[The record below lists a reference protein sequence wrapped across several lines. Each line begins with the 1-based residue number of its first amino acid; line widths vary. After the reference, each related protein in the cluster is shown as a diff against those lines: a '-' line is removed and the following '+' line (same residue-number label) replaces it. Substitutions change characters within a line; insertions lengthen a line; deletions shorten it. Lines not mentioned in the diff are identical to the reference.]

1 MTDLAKLPVTVIT
14 GFLGSGK
21 TTLVS
26 QLMQNPGG
34 KRLAVVVNEF
44 GDVGVDGDILKS
56 CAIPDCPAENI
67 MELANGCICCTVADD
82 FIPTIEALMAL
93 DPRPDH
99 ILIETSGLALPKPL
113 LKAFDWPDIRSKIT
127 VDGVIALADA
137 EAVAAGRFAPD
148 VAAVDAQRAADESI
162 DHETP
167 LSEVF
172 EDQISCADIILLTK
186 PDLAGPEGVAKAK
199 EIIAAEAP
207 RPLPVV
213 EVAEGVVDPRVILG
227 LEAAAEDDMDARP
240 SHHDGHDDHE
250 HDDFES
256 IVVDIPELAE
266 TVLPFALTVRIP
278 CHEQDRRPAFIDG
291 KGRTGNPGPQARRR
305 FNRKGKIGLVRCAVP
320 AQQPEAPAFVQMA
333 GVSGAVPDGRAFDAF
348 GFPVP
353 VRIEITAID
362 RRAGDQN
369 LVVDEFQRYLADRRA
384 DRQALSRCRS
394 FPIRIAQ
401 GFQMSMGNGLRLCRP
416 VDHRQTPV
424 RVRIEKPAGNIR
436 IERPATCHHPL
447 GGIRQPGLKQALDD
461 HRRNQQPRGAGF
473 FRQPGNGVRRHLV
486 VAAQVPVRHHRSA
499 AMADACQDKG
509 GKGDNIGLNAF
520 IRGNQRCQRHVL
532 RTHQAV

>member
-1 MTDLAKLPVTVIT
+1 MTNQLSKLPVTVIT

-21 TTLVS
+21 TTLIRE
-26 QLMQNPGG
+26 LMQNPGG

-44 GDVGVDGDILKS
+44 GDVGVDGEILKS

-93 DPRPDH
+93 EPRPDH

-137 EAVAAGRFAPD
+137 EAVASGRFAPN
-148 VAAVDAQRAADESI
+148 VAAVDAQRLADESL

-186 PDLAGPEGVAKAK
+186 PDLAGAEGVARAK

-207 RPLPVV
+207 RPLPVI

-240 SHHDGHDDHE
+240 SHHDAPHDHD

-256 IVVDIPELAE
+256 IVVDIPELS
-266 TVLPFALTVRIP
+266 
-278 CHEQDRRPAFIDG
+278 DPAH
-291 KGRTGNPGPQARRR
+291 
-305 FNRKGKIGLVRCAVP
+305 LVRAIEGLANDHNILRVK
-320 AQQPEAPAFVQMA
+320 
-333 GVSGAVPDGRAFDAF
+333 GYGAVAGKPMRLLVQAVGARVRHQYDRPWQPGEARQGR
-348 GFPVP
+348 
-353 VRIEITAID
+353 
-362 RRAGDQN
+362 
-369 LVVDEFQRYLADRRA
+369 LVVIAEHDDIRRDVIEA
-384 DRQALSRCRS
+384 ALGAASQA
-394 FPIRIAQ
+394 A
-401 GFQMSMGNGLRLCRP
+401 
-416 VDHRQTPV
+416 
-424 RVRIEKPAGNIR
+424 E
-436 IERPATCHHPL
+436 
-447 GGIRQPGLKQALDD
+447 
-461 HRRNQQPRGAGF
+461 
-473 FRQPGNGVRRHLV
+473 
-486 VAAQVPVRHHRSA
+486 
-499 AMADACQDKG
+499 
-509 GKGDNIGLNAF
+509 
-520 IRGNQRCQRHVL
+520 
-532 RTHQAV
+532 

>member
-1 MTDLAKLPVTVIT
+1 MANLNKVPVTVIT

-21 TTLVS
+21 TTLVRH
-26 QLMQNPGG
+26 LMQNPQG

-44 GDVGVDGDILKS
+44 GDVGVDGEILKS

-93 DPRPDH
+93 DPQPEH

-113 LKAFDWPDIRSKIT
+113 LKAFDWPDIRSRIT

-148 VAAVDAQRAADESI
+148 VAAVDAQREADDSL

-186 PDLAGPEGVAKAK
+186 PDLAGADG
-199 EIIAAEAP
+199 IARARAVIDAEAP

-240 SHHDGHDDHE
+240 SHHDDHDDHE

-256 IVVDIPELAE
+256 VIVDIPESDHNI
-266 TVLPFALTVRIP
+266 LPS
-278 CHEQDRRPAFIDG
+278 
-291 KGRTGNPGPQARRR
+291 
-305 FNRKGKIGLVRCAVP
+305 
-320 AQQPEAPAFVQMA
+320 
-333 GVSGAVPDGRAFDAF
+333 VS
-348 GFPVP
+348 
-353 VRIEITAID
+353 
-362 RRAGDQN
+362 
-369 LVVDEFQRYLADRRA
+369 
-384 DRQALSRCRS
+384 
-394 FPIRIAQ
+394 
-401 GFQMSMGNGLRLCRP
+401 
-416 VDHRQTPV
+416 
-424 RVRIEKPAGNIR
+424 
-436 IERPATCHHPL
+436 
-447 GGIRQPGLKQALDD
+447 
-461 HRRNQQPRGAGF
+461 
-473 FRQPGNGVRRHLV
+473 
-486 VAAQVPVRHHRSA
+486 
-499 AMADACQDKG
+499 
-509 GKGDNIGLNAF
+509 
-520 IRGNQRCQRHVL
+520 
-532 RTHQAV
+532 

>member
-1 MTDLAKLPVTVIT
+1 MANLNKVPVTVIT

-21 TTLVS
+21 TTLVRH
-26 QLMQNPGG
+26 LMQNPQG

-44 GDVGVDGDILKS
+44 GDVGVDGEILKS

-93 DPRPDH
+93 DPQPEH

-113 LKAFDWPDIRSKIT
+113 LKAFDWPDIRSRIT

-148 VAAVDAQRAADESI
+148 VAAVDAQREADDSL

-186 PDLAGPEGVAKAK
+186 PDLAGADG
-199 EIIAAEAP
+199 IARARAVIDAEAP

-240 SHHDGHDDHE
+240 SHHDDHDDHE

-256 IVVDIPELAE
+256 VIIDIPEIADPAE
-266 TVLPFALTVRIP
+266 LVARIEAMAKSQNILRVKGYAAVQGKPMRLLVQAVGARVRHQFDRPWAPNEARQGRLVVIAEHDDVNEAAIRAALT
-278 CHEQDRRPAFIDG
+278 E
-291 KGRTGNPGPQARRR
+291 
-305 FNRKGKIGLVRCAVP
+305 
-320 AQQPEAPAFVQMA
+320 
-333 GVSGAVPDGRAFDAF
+333 
-348 GFPVP
+348 
-353 VRIEITAID
+353 
-362 RRAGDQN
+362 
-369 LVVDEFQRYLADRRA
+369 
-384 DRQALSRCRS
+384 
-394 FPIRIAQ
+394 
-401 GFQMSMGNGLRLCRP
+401 
-416 VDHRQTPV
+416 
-424 RVRIEKPAGNIR
+424 
-436 IERPATCHHPL
+436 
-447 GGIRQPGLKQALDD
+447 
-461 HRRNQQPRGAGF
+461 
-473 FRQPGNGVRRHLV
+473 V
-486 VAAQVPVRHHRSA
+486 VAAA
-499 AMADACQDKG
+499 E
-509 GKGDNIGLNAF
+509 
-520 IRGNQRCQRHVL
+520 
-532 RTHQAV
+532 